1 MIQQRTLELLEFNKV
16 LKCLAAHT
24 VSEPGR
30 ESALSLRPGC
40 DLDGIR
46 HENSLFEEART
57 WLAQSGFHLLDFPSL
72 EPVFKQLERPLNY
85 LDIDLLW
92 ALRQVLAQAGQALE
106 LLRDA
111 KSGDNSNKTYP
122 LLAGLAFGY
131 STPHKIMQALARCLS
146 DEGRLKDEA
155 SPALSL
161 VRGELRR
168 LHQQCTRKVKEFANT
183 YNIAQYLQDEFMTLS
198 SDRYV
203 LPLKSNFKG
212 RVQGII
218 HDYSQTGETCYFEP
232 FFLVEINNRLQ
243 ELKREEREE
252 ERKVLRYISSLV
264 RDEEPGVRAQFAF
277 LVRLDLLQ
285 AKSALA
291 NAMDGCS
298 LELDPQAPLRL
309 FEARHPLLALGV
321 GSAADRGKGNDSG
334 ASGKVSDGI
343 DKAGDRRKAYE
354 SKNPVHPLTIE
365 LLRGQRVLVVS
376 GGNAG
381 GKTVCLKTLGLIA
394 LMAHACLPVPVAGGS
409 SLPLFRQIHA
419 FIGDEQSLEDSVST
433 FTAQIEH
440 LAGIW
445 PGLTNRADPADLAA
459 NLSSRRASSQAVN
472 RVESGVNAGQGARQG
487 AEPGAEPGA
496 ERGAERGTEP
506 GAEPGTEP
514 GAGRCVGQSLVILDE
529 FGSGTD
535 PAQGAALAQAVLD
548 GLLESGG
555 YAVAATHFPALKAY
569 ALGNEGVRAAS
580 VLFDPGTKKPLFR
593 LAYDQVGASQALDV
607 ARAHG
612 LPESVLKKAEQYL
625 LLDGEDSS
633 ALIERLNT
641 LAVEREQELDDLKQE
656 KGKFE
661 ERRKRLEERFNKE
674 KQELF
679 KSIQQEAQEV
689 LRQWKDGK
697 IAHKQALKELA
708 RTRAGLNASVAPM
721 AAGGAGGAGGAGKS
735 IFAAS
740 LNVGQQ
746 VFYTPW
752 DKKGELLELDTR
764 RGKARL
770 NMGGVS
776 MWVDMSQLADQ
787 AGDGGP
793 LSGKSSGK
801 PPPTLGAAGSSPP
814 KGKGGSQSGITYNTS
829 LNLALTLDV
838 RGKRADVAIS
848 ELAQFIDSA
857 ILSGRHELEL
867 VHGRGTGA
875 LRREIHLFLK
885 TFPAVKSFHLAPE
898 DQGGDGK
905 TIVELK

>member
-1 MIQQRTLELLEFNKV
+1 MQQRALELLEFYKV
-16 LKCLAAHT
+16 LKSLADYT

-30 ESALSLRPGC
+30 DSALALRPGS
-40 DLDGIR
+40 DLSAIR
-46 HENSLFEEART
+46 YENALFEEVRT
-57 WLAQSGFHLLDFPSL
+57 WLAQSGFRLLDFPSL

-85 LDIDLLW
+85 LDLDLLW

-106 LLRDA
+106 LLKDS
-111 KSGDNSNKTYP
+111 KSGDAGNKAYP
-122 LLAGLAFGY
+122 LLADLAFGY
-131 STPHKIMQALARCLS
+131 STPHKTMQALARCLS
-146 DEGRLKDEA
+146 DEGFLKDEA
-155 SPALSL
+155 SPELSL

-183 YNIAQYLQDEFMTLS
+183 HNIGQYLQDDFMTLS

-264 RDEEPGVRAQFAF
+264 RDEEPGVMAQFSF

-285 AKSALA
+285 GKSALA
-291 NAMDGCS
+291 NAMSGCT

-309 FEARHPLLALGV
+309 LEARHPLLALGV
-321 GSAADRGKGNDSG
+321 GAMAERNKATSG
-334 ASGKVSDGI
+334 RQSS
-343 DKAGDRRKAYE
+343 E
-354 SKNPVHPLTIE
+354 SRNQVHPLTIE
-365 LLRGQRVLVVS
+365 LLQGQRVLVVS

-409 SLPLFRQIHA
+409 SLPLFRHIHA

-445 PGLTNRADPADLAA
+445 PSLTGQHDAD
-459 NLSSRRASSQAVN
+459 
-472 RVESGVNAGQGARQG
+472 GNA
-487 AEPGAEPGA
+487 
-496 ERGAERGTEP
+496 
-506 GAEPGTEP
+506 
-514 GAGRCVGQSLVILDE
+514 GQSLVILDE

-548 GLLESGG
+548 GLLESGS

-569 ALGNEGVRAAS
+569 ALGHEGVRAAS
-580 VLFDPGTKKPLFR
+580 VLFDPSTKKPLFR

-607 ARAHG
+607 ARSHG

-641 LAVEREQELDDLKQE
+641 LAVEREYELDELKQE

-661 ERRKRLEERFNKE
+661 ERRKRLEERFAKE

-708 RTRAGLNASVAPM
+708 KTRTSLNASVASAGTGEGGKAP
-721 AAGGAGGAGGAGKS
+721 AAGIAPESLS
-735 IFAAS
+735 I
-740 LNVGQQ
+740 GQQ

-752 DKKGELLELDTR
+752 GKKGELLELDTR
-764 RGKARL
+764 RAKARL

-776 MWVDMSQLADQ
+776 MWVDMNHLGEQSGQDRSVA
-787 AGDGGP
+787 
-793 LSGKSSGK
+793 GKSAGIS
-801 PPPTLGAAGSSPP
+801 GSSSNG
-814 KGKGGSQSGITYNTS
+814 KGGAKGGSQAGITYNTS

-857 ILSGRHELEL
+857 ILSGRNELEL

-885 TFPAVKSFHLAPE
+885 TFPAVKSFRLAPE

>member
-1 MIQQRTLELLEFNKV
+1 MMQQRALELLEFHKV
-16 LKCLAAHT
+16 LKSLSDYT

-30 ESALSLRPGC
+30 ESALALRPGS
-40 DLDGIR
+40 DLSVIR
-46 HENSLFEEART
+46 YENALFDEART
-57 WLAQSGFHLLDFPSL
+57 WLAQNGFRLLDFPSL

-85 LDIDLLW
+85 LDLDLLW

-106 LLRDA
+106 LLKDA
-111 KSGDNSNKTYP
+111 KSGDTANKAYP
-122 LLAGLAFGY
+122 LLAELAFGY
-131 STPHKIMQALARCLS
+131 STPHKTMQALARCLS
-146 DEGRLKDEA
+146 DEGVFKDEA
-155 SPALSL
+155 SPELSL

-183 YNIAQYLQDEFMTLS
+183 HNIGQYLQDDFMTLS

-264 RDEEPGVRAQFAF
+264 RDEEPGVRAQFSF
-277 LVRLDLLQ
+277 LVRMDLLQ
-285 AKSALA
+285 AKSVLA
-291 NAMDGCS
+291 NAMNGCA

-309 FEARHPLLALGV
+309 FDARHPLLALGV
-321 GSAADRGKGNDSG
+321 GAMAERNKGVDDG
-334 ASGKVSDGI
+334 SGKISGGRKSSDSRG
-343 DKAGDRRKAYE
+343 
-354 SKNPVHPLTIE
+354 SVHPLTIE
-365 LLRGQRVLVVS
+365 LLQGQRVLVVS

-445 PGLTNRADPADLAA
+445 PSLT
-459 NLSSRRASSQAVN
+459 SRSDTG
-472 RVESGVNAGQGARQG
+472 ESL
-487 AEPGAEPGA
+487 
-496 ERGAERGTEP
+496 
-506 GAEPGTEP
+506 
-514 GAGRCVGQSLVILDE
+514 GQSLIILDE

-548 GLLESGG
+548 GLLESGS

-569 ALGNEGVRAAS
+569 ALGHDGVRAAS
-580 VLFDPGTKKPLFR
+580 VLFDPSTKKPLFR

-607 ARAHG
+607 ARSHG

-641 LAVEREQELDDLKQE
+641 LAVEKEHELDDLKQE

-661 ERRKRLEERFNKE
+661 ERRKRLEERFSKE

-689 LRQWKDGK
+689 LRQWRDGK

-708 RTRAGLNASVAPM
+708 KTRASLNASVSPAQS
-721 AAGGAGGAGGAGKS
+721 GENGKS
-735 IFAAS
+735 SAS
-740 LNVGQQ
+740 GALLGSLVIGQQ
-746 VFYTPW
+746 VLYTPW
-752 DKKGELLELDTR
+752 SKKGELLELDTR

-776 MWVDMSQLADQ
+776 MWVDLNHLGEQGNDAF
-787 AGDGGP
+787 
-793 LSGKSSGK
+793 SGTGKLPGASGSSGK
-801 PPPTLGAAGSSPP
+801 GG
-814 KGKGGSQSGITYNTS
+814 GKGGSQTGITYNTS
-829 LNLALTLDV
+829 LNMALTLDV

-857 ILSGRHELEL
+857 ILSGRSELEL

-885 TFPAVKSFHLAPE
+885 TFPAVKSYRLAPE